1 MRYMFNIALA
11 KKYGLDEAVF
21 LENLIF
27 WVIRNRANGKNFFDG
42 RTWTYNS
49 VRAFK
54 ELFSF
59 WSTQQLRRV
68 LDSLLKQGVIVKG
81 NYNQNPYDRT
91 LWYALADEDTLIKEY
106 GQIDLPKPTN
116 GVAGASEPIPDIK
129 PDSKPDNKP
138 DIKTTYTSKP
148 ETAAACGAYGTF
160 KPVSLITKDLQPV
173 DLPEPKAEETA
184 KVEQTPKIGSNA
196 PKTEQAVCVVQNEQK
211 NENRPSFGENS
222 AVVESESQTEKP
234 KTKKLN
240 NLQEFSKMVLERFEH
255 IENDVQKGIW
265 FKRNC
270 RCLSDILNYAL
281 GDKDL
286 ACEMI
291 SCTCAFLKQ
300 NRLSGGYEA
309 VCRQLP
315 RWYEEALKRKREKE
329 SGQFYR

>member
-81 NYNQNPYDRT
+81 NYNKNPYDRT
-91 LWYALADEDTLIKEY
+91 LWYALADEDTFIKEY

-129 PDSKPDNKP
+129 PDIKP
-138 DIKTTYTSKP
+138 DILTSKP
-148 ETAAACGAYGTF
+148 ETAPACGVPF
-160 KPVSLITKDLQPV
+160 LEKEKEILQS
-173 DLPEPKAEETA
+173 ET
-184 KVEQTPKIGSNA
+184 VQSVGVQS
-196 PKTEQAVCVVQNEQK
+196 VGVQNSPVYKYKEEQSK
-211 NENRPSFGENS
+211 EVVSKEELLTADKAAEPEQEN
-222 AVVESESQTEKP
+222 KP
-234 KTKKLN
+234 KPKKLN
-240 NLQEFSKMVLERFEH
+240 KLQEFSNAVIDQFENLENKDQ
-255 IENDVQKGIW
+255 IAVW

-270 RCLSDILNYAL
+270 RCLTDILRFCG
-281 GDKDL
+281 GDIQT
-286 ACEMI
+286 AVETIRVCVE
-291 SCTCAFLKQ
+291 
-300 NRLSGGYEA
+300 RLEKAGLTGGYEA
-309 VCRQLP
+309 VCRNLP
-315 RWYEEALKRKREKE
+315 EYYQAAKKRLNGGAYAK
-329 SGQFYR
+329 